1 MTPCVTSSV
10 SNTNFLLAMHSKDKI
25 PMHNLNPE
33 NTTESQ
39 GYCRGDPLRSP
50 SNLRSSWELESPNI
64 YPARDAECSQHVFD
78 QERIATKDQ
87 QAACPIGVF
96 DSGAGGLTI
105 LSALRRELP
114 CENYVYFGDT
124 AHCPYGMRSD
134 SEIIELSQ
142 RACQFLIEQGA
153 KLIVVACNTA
163 SQAALN
169 TLRAS
174 FSIPFVGVVPAV
186 KPAARATKKGRI
198 GVAATNQAA
207 KALYLRQLI
216 DEFADGI
223 EVYAVGCP
231 ELVTLVEMG
240 ALDGP
245 VVEEAVRHA
254 FQPLFNGGVDVIVL
268 GCTHFPALRPV
279 IERITEHRVQIID
292 SGSAVARRTHSVLD
306 AEALIRHA
314 NLHGYGGGLQIWCSG
329 DSDAFSTVATRLLGY
344 PIVASQSEI

>member
-1 MTPCVTSSV
+1 M
-10 SNTNFLLAMHSKDKI
+10 NSKVKI
-25 PMHNLNPE
+25 PMHN
-33 NTTESQ
+33 
-39 GYCRGDPLRSP
+39 
-50 SNLRSSWELESPNI
+50 
-64 YPARDAECSQHVFD
+64 QHVFD

-174 FSIPFVGVVPAV
+174 FSISFVGVVPAV

-198 GVAATNQAA
+198 GIAATNQAA
-207 KALYLRQLI
+207 KAIYLRQLI
-216 DEFADGI
+216 DEFAGGI
-223 EVYAVGCP
+223 QAFAIGCP
-231 ELVTLVEMG
+231 ELVTLVEEG
-240 ALDGP
+240 QFDGP
-245 VVEEAVRHA
+245 EVEEAVR
-254 FQPLFNGGVDVIVL
+254 QGLEPLLQEDIDVIVL

-279 IERITEHRVQIID
+279 IERIATPQVQVID
-292 SGSAVARRTHSVLD
+292 SGSAIARRTHYVLD
-306 AEALIRHA
+306 TEGMTHP
-314 NLHGYGGGLQIWCSG
+314 NTE
-329 DSDAFSTVATRLLGY
+329 D
-344 PIVASQSEI
+344 

>member
-1 MTPCVTSSV
+1 MHY
-10 SNTNFLLAMHSKDKI
+10 SNS
-25 PMHNLNPE
+25 E
-33 NTTESQ
+33 NITESHEY
-39 GYCRGDPLRSP
+39 GRGAPLCSP
-50 SNLRSSWELESPNI
+50 LPSHLQSHSDSI
-64 YPARDAECSQHVFD
+64 HPARDAERSPSEYNRSVPFRSSW
-78 QERIATKDQ
+78 ETEA
-87 QAACPIGVF
+87 PIGVF

-114 CENYVYFGDT
+114 HENYIYFGDT
-124 AHCPYGMRSD
+124 AHCPYGVRSD
-134 SEIIELSQ
+134 AEIIELSCQ
-142 RACQFLIEQGA
+142 ISQFLIDQGA

-174 FSIPFVGVVPAV
+174 FSVPFIGVVPAV

-216 DEFADGI
+216 DEFAGGI

-231 ELVTLVEMG
+231 ELVTLVEQG
-240 ALDGP
+240 ELDGP
-245 VVEEAVRHA
+245 AVEEEVQHA
-254 FQPLFNGGVDVIVL
+254 LQPLLKEGVDVIVL

-279 IERITEHRVQIID
+279 IEHITNHHVQVID
-292 SGSAVARRTHSVLD
+292 SGSAVARRTRSVLE

-314 NLHGYGGGLQIWCSG
+314 DPHSSSGELHLWCSG
-329 DSDAFSTVATRLLGY
+329 DPTAFSSVASKLLGY
-344 PIVASQSEI
+344 PVVAAQSGI

>member
-1 MTPCVTSSV
+1 MEQLSSEEV
-10 SNTNFLLAMHSKDKI
+10 RES
-25 PMHNLNPE
+25 HNV
-33 NTTESQ
+33 
-39 GYCRGDPLRSP
+39 
-50 SNLRSSWELESPNI
+50 
-64 YPARDAECSQHVFD
+64 YPARDAERSQHAFD
-78 QERIATKDQ
+78 TERIE
-87 QAACPIGVF
+87 AAGKTEAPIGVF
-96 DSGAGGLTI
+96 DSGVGGLTI
-105 LSALRRELP
+105 LSALRQELP
-114 CENYVYFGDT
+114 HENYIYFGDT
-124 AHCPYGMRSD
+124 AHCPYGLRSEAD
-134 SEIIELSQ
+134 IIELSVQ
-142 RACQFLIEQGA
+142 ISRFLIAQGV

-163 SQAALN
+163 SQAALGA
-169 TLRAS
+169 LRAA
-174 FSIPFVGVVPAV
+174 FPSIPFVGVVPAV

-314 NLHGYGGGLQIWCSG
+314 NLHGYGGGL
-329 DSDAFSTVATRLLGY
+329 
-344 PIVASQSEI
+344 